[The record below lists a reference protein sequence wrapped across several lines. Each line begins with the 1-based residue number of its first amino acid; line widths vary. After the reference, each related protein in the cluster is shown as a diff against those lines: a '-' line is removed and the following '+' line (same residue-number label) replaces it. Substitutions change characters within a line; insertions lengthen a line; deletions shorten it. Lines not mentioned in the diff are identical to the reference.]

1 MLGYAARAVPWTR
14 VALAAALVVVLIEL
28 VRRDPWVLWPLEGT
42 AVAVLVGAAA
52 WCFDEQAAAVVDVAP
67 RGLAWRT
74 TARLPAVV
82 SLAAVWVAV
91 VLHARS
97 VLFEHELAILLQGLV
112 AIVAGTAWATWRR
125 SGGEA
130 MPGLLAATFA
140 VPVATGWALVRP
152 FQHGLPVFPYAL
164 GGEYGDWQTSTI
176 GWTTAG
182 AFALIAL
189 GITLA
194 DARWWRG
201 SHRPF
206 DVSQRGSTT
215 GTTAGPTAPTR
226 TC

>member
-28 VRRDPWVLWPLEGT
+28 VRRDPWALWPLEGT
-42 AVAVLVGAAA
+42 AVGVLVGAAA

-82 SLAAVWVAV
+82 LLVAVWVAV

-112 AIVAGTAWATWRR
+112 AVLAGTAWATWRR

-130 MPGLLAATFA
+130 MPGLLAATVA

-152 FQHGLPVFPYAL
+152 FERGLPVFPYAL
-164 GGEYGDWQTSTI
+164 GGEYGDWRTSTI
-176 GWTTAG
+176 GWTAAG
-182 AFALIAL
+182 ALALIAL

-201 SHRPF
+201 SVIVMGARCLL
-206 DVSQRGSTT
+206 RRAT
-215 GTTAGPTAPTR
+215 
-226 TC
+226 